1 MHPSSLENM
10 RKCYR
15 RFIRGSALEAAE
27 RVTVL
32 DVGGADVN
40 GSYRDVFDGPQFT
53 YLGADLAPA
62 EGVAIVLDD
71 PYRIP
76 LDDASIDIVVSGQM
90 FEHCEFFWL
99 AFAEMVRVVKP
110 SGFVFLI
117 APSAGPIHRYP
128 VDCYRFY
135 PDAFRALAKYANCE
149 AVDIWHDERGPWND
163 LVGVFRRHRTP
174 ERQAT
179 NARSE
184 PALAYDLARSPLGR
198 PEEEATRGDV
208 SYRDLLSALHREL
221 EPSFYLEIGVRH
233 GASLALARCPAVGV
247 DPAPEITVALPPTAS
262 VVALTS
268 DDFFDGPSRNR
279 LPEAPDLVFIDGMH
293 LFENALRD
301 FMNVERLA
309 APGTLIVIDDVF
321 PSHPA
326 QASRSRRTRVW
337 TGDVW
342 KLHACLGRNRP
353 DLFLLPLDASPTGLL
368 LIAGLDPASRVLWDR
383 YNPLV
388 RTMAKD
394 VDPPP
399 DVLAR
404 TGAHP
409 GAGPAVARIAAVLKQ
424 LRGGGETPRAVVRKL
439 RAALAEAG
447 SGAGLDRRPA

>member
-1 MHPSSLENM
+1 MHRSSLENM
-10 RKCYR
+10 SKCYR
-15 RFIRGSALEAAE
+15 RFIRGSELEASG

-76 LDDASIDIVVSGQM
+76 LDDASVDIVVSGQM
-90 FEHCEFFWL
+90 LEHCEFFWL
-99 AFAEMVRVVKP
+99 AFAEMMRVVKP

-135 PDAFRALAKYANCE
+135 PDGFRALAKYANCE
-149 AVDIWHDERGPWND
+149 TVEIWQDERGPWND
-163 LVGVFRRHRTP
+163 LVGVFRRRGAAERRTSDRP
-174 ERQAT
+174 KAAP
-179 NARSE
+179 ARD
-184 PALAYDLARSPLGR
+184 PAPSPLGR
-198 PEEEATRGDV
+198 PEEEATRGDAN
-208 SYRDLLSALHREL
+208 YRDVLSVLHREL

-233 GASLALARCPAVGV
+233 GASLALARCPAIGI
-247 DPAPEITVALPPTAS
+247 DPSPEITVALPPTAS
-262 VVALTS
+262 VVPLTS
-268 DDFFDGPSRNR
+268 DEFFDEPSRR
-279 LPEAPDLVFIDGMH
+279 PLPQAPDLVFIDGMH

-301 FMNVERLA
+301 FMHVERLA
-309 APGTLIVIDDVF
+309 APGTFVVLDDVF

-326 QASRSRRTRVW
+326 QASRSRRTRAW

-342 KLHACLGRNRP
+342 KLHACLRSKRP
-353 DLFLLPLDASPTGLL
+353 DLFLLPLDASPAGLL
-368 LIAGLDPASRVLWDR
+368 LIAGLDPANRVIWDG

-388 RTMAKD
+388 RAMAKD
-394 VDPPP
+394 VDPPA

-404 TGAHP
+404 KGAHP
-409 GAGPAVARIAAVLKQ
+409 SMSPAVARVAAVLKQ
-424 LRGGGETPRAVVRKL
+424 ARGEGDTPPAVVRKL
-439 RAALAEAG
+439 RAALAETG
-447 SGAGLDRRPA
+447 PGAALDRGPA